1 MIVPNAGERFVERA
15 QRIYPDSIYLQNR
28 WMLAV
33 LWLRNKS
40 RIGYAIDKLSPIDKK
55 PPVLNQPPLP
65 IMQTVI
71 QLPDEQVI
79 PGVVNF
85 RSKR

>member
-1 MIVPNAGERFVERA
+1 MIVPKKPDELYRRSLE
-15 QRIYPDSIYLQNR
+15 IYPNNDYLQIGWQN
-28 WMLAV
+28 AV

-55 PPVLNQPPLP
+55 PPVLNQPMP

-79 PGVVNF
+79 PGVVHF
-85 RSKR
+85 RSRK

>member
-1 MIVPNAGERFVERA
+1 MIVPKAKESLTGRA
-15 QRIYPDSIYLQNR
+15 AELYPNSIKLQNS
-28 WMLAV
+28 WVLAV

-40 RIGYAIDKLSPIDKK
+40 RIGYAIDKQTQIDRK
-55 PPVLNQPPLP
+55 PPVLNQPMP

-79 PGVVNF
+79 PGVVHF
-85 RSKR
+85 RSRK